1 MLITTTMLSRR
12 TRLGYYGRTGT
23 VLQRVMLWVCGFVCP
38 SVPKVARLT
47 SITDENV
54 PQRSV
59 YCQISGAG
67 SLAVARTADFLVN
80 YPSPVTNRRRI
91 LFLDAT
97 YAGGFVF
104 GSVRSSVRGCVTQNS
119 LIYLK

>member
-1 MLITTTMLSRR
+1 MLSRR

-67 SLAVARTADFLVN
+67 SLAVARTADFLLITRPRLQTV
-80 YPSPVTNRRRI
+80 
-91 LFLDAT
+91 
-97 YAGGFVF
+97 GGYCFWTRHMRV
-104 GSVRSSVRGCVTQNS
+104 GLSLVPSVRPSVGASRKIV
-119 LIYLK
+119 